1 MQISFHT
8 RATAMEYCFGNP
20 KQEEPNIAASILNSI
35 KKLNADVRVLTC
47 QNIVLSG
54 GSSMIP
60 GFKIRLEQELMYL
73 IDNLEEYQ
81 EL

>member
-8 RATAMEYCFGNP
+8 RAYAMEFCFGNP
-20 KQEEPNIAASILNSI
+20 RNEEPNIAASILNSI
-35 KKLNADVRVLTC
+35 KKLNSDVRVLAS

-60 GFKIRLEQELMYL
+60 GFKKRVE
-73 IDNLEEYQ
+73 
-81 EL
+81 